1 MFAQT
6 SHPFLRKFGFFTPDL
21 ERNMNTDPS
30 SPKTYA
36 YKWKEKRHK
45 VSLSTMYESN
55 TSTQKTH
62 EKVNLILIKH
72 KCEDRSQMTKRLT
85 ERETQGF

>member
-1 MFAQT
+1 MVLWDLPLPLLLYPHIAGTYHYIPQHHQKDHKMKRIKKGQRNKMFAQT

-36 YKWKEKRHK
+36 YK
-45 VSLSTMYESN
+45 
-55 TSTQKTH
+55 
-62 EKVNLILIKH
+62 
-72 KCEDRSQMTKRLT
+72 
-85 ERETQGF
+85 